1 MRRGSIIAIKNEKD
15 VVSGA
20 KTGREANM
28 AKLLSYQFMNL
39 ARGPSFIS
47 GQLKK
52 WAKEMNDEDIML
64 VELVA
69 FEEMQRLR
77 YEPHLVQTEE
87 GRIDF
92 TDELCGNYAAENIR
106 LTEKMNADLAI
117 EHPDDLQQ
125 QKV

>member
-1 MRRGSIIAIKNEKD
+1 MRRGSILAIKNEKD

-39 ARGPSFIS
+39 ARGTSFIS

-69 FEEMQRLR
+69 FEEMQRL
-77 YEPHLVQTEE
+77 LDMS
-87 GRIDF
+87 RIWSRPRKIALILWMSF
-92 TDELCGNYAAENIR
+92 VETMLPR
-106 LTEKMNADLAI
+106 I
-117 EHPDDLQQ
+117 ED
-125 QKV
+125 